1 MKFLYV
7 LTSRKF
13 WAAILAVVAV
23 FGIIPEGEEAPLVE
37 AILTVVTAASYIIG
51 TAIEDSRASLPR

>member
-13 WAAILAVVAV
+13 WAAVIAILAT
-23 FGIIPEGEEAPLVE
+23 FQIIPDSQEAPMIE
-37 AILTVVTAASYIIG
+37 AILTVVTAASYIIA
-51 TAIEDSRASLPR
+51 TAIEDSKRITAQ